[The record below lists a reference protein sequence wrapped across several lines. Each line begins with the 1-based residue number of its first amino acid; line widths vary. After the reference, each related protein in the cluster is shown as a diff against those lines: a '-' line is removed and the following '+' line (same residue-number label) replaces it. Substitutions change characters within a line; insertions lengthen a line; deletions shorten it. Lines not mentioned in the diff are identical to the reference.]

1 MKLKQ
6 LESALSSV
14 KPFSKPNIVLEQY
27 PTPAGIAARMLYTA
41 ESVYGDLD
49 SKLVADLG
57 CGCGMLTLGSIML
70 GATVSSFDIDDQVF
84 ETVGRGND
92 LRLASRSWS
101 Q

>member
-27 PTPAGIAARMLYTA
+27 ATPPSLAARMLYTA

-49 SKLVADLG
+49 SKFVADLG
-57 CGCGMLTLGSIML
+57 CGCGMLTFGSIML
-70 GATVSSFDIDDQVF
+70 GATVTSFDIDDQVF
-84 ETVGRGND
+84 ETVGWETGRGLERIRN
-92 LRLASRSWS
+92 